1 VTWVSNNTN
10 VATVSA
16 SGLVTGVGAGTATI
30 TATSEGKSGTAT
42 IMVNLA
48 PVNTV
53 TVLPNPSSTFV
64 GFTTTLTATLKDA
77 NGNTLTGRTVTWQSS
92 NTTVASVNS
101 SGVVTGLA
109 PGTSTITATSE
120 GKSGTSTLSV
130 TLAPV
135 ATVTVSPASAAVTAG
150 TTRQLTATLRDANG
164 NVLTGRTV
172 TWSTDDPMIATVNS
186 SGLVMGKK
194 QGTAHITA
202 TSEGK
207 SDSSTITVNK

>member
-1 VTWVSNNTN
+1 
-10 VATVSA
+10 
-16 SGLVTGVGAGTATI
+16 
-30 TATSEGKSGTAT
+30 ATSEGKSGTAT
-42 IMVNLA
+42 ITVNLA

-77 NGNTLTGRTVTWQSS
+77 NGNTQTGRTVTWQSS

-135 ATVTVSPASAAVTAG
+135 ATVTVSPA
-150 TTRQLTATLRDANG
+150 
-164 NVLTGRTV
+164 
-172 TWSTDDPMIATVNS
+172 
-186 SGLVMGKK
+186 
-194 QGTAHITA
+194 
-202 TSEGK
+202 
-207 SDSSTITVNK
+207 